1 MLLRWCQPS
10 IVYVGKVCIPF
21 DPSQVEQFDVSRVP
35 TLNGVIKDISSGNPT
50 ASLDNSLQVFKKFL
64 EKIRLENAKAAK
76 EQSCKWLPTSCV
88 DNHL

>member
-1 MLLRWCQPS
+1 MPTIYC
-10 IVYVGKVCIPF
+10 YVGKVCIPF

-76 EQSCKWLPTSCV
+76 EHTLHIK
-88 DNHL
+88 